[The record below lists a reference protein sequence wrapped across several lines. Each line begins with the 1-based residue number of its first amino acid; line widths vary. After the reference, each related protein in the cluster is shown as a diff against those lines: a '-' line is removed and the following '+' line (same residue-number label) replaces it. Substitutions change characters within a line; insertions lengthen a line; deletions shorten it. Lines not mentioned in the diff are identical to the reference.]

1 MKDYYKIG
9 EISEMYDMSRD
20 SLMYYEKLGIL
31 EPIRD
36 DNGYRL
42 YSISDIWR
50 LNLIKE
56 LKSLGFYFKMI
67 KEYLEHR
74 DLDSTNKLLRDG
86 ITLLDDQILKL
97 LKQKENM
104 RKRMES
110 IEKISKN
117 SNLNS
122 IELSYLKRRKG
133 LILNGQIKRDEEF
146 DLLIQKLQKDYNNKF
161 GILGNGDVGSLFNIE
176 SLKNGVTTNF
186 DAVFC
191 LLKDK
196 DEDYNIVFEEGYYA
210 TLTYSGDYTNNK
222 EHIKNM
228 FDFIEENNLII
239 AGKPLEIYKIDIHE
253 TENKDEFI
261 TEIQIPI
268 KC

>member
-20 SLMYYEKLGIL
+20 SLMYYEKLGII
-31 EPIRD
+31 EPTRE

-42 YSISDIWR
+42 YSVSDIWR

-56 LKSLGFYFKMI
+56 LKSLGFSFKMI
-67 KEYLEHR
+67 KEYLENR
-74 DLDSTNKLLRDG
+74 DLKSTNKLLEDG

-110 IEKISKN
+110 IKNTANN

-122 IELSYLKRRKG
+122 IELTYLKKRKG
-133 LILNGQIKRDEEF
+133 LILNGEIKRDEDF
-146 DLLIQKLQKDYNNKF
+146 DLLIQKLQKDHNNKF
-161 GILGNGDVGSLFNIE
+161 GILGNNNLGSVFKMDSLEKGITTDYE
-176 SLKNGVTTNF
+176 S
-186 DAVFC
+186 VFC
-191 LLKDK
+191 LLK
-196 DEDYNIVFEEGYYA
+196 EGANEYNIEFEEGYYV
-210 TLTYSGDYTNNK
+210 TLTYSGDYLNNK

-228 FDFIEENNLII
+228 FDFIEENKLIVT
-239 AGKPLEIYKIDIHE
+239 GNPMEIYKIDIHE
-253 TENKDEFI
+253 TENKNEFI

>member
-20 SLMYYEKLGIL
+20 SLMYYEKLEIL
-31 EPIRD
+31 NPIRD

-56 LKSLGFYFKMI
+56 LKSLGFSFKMI
-67 KEYLEHR
+67 KEYLDNR
-74 DLDSTNKLLRDG
+74 DINSTNKLLKSG
-86 ITLLDDQILKL
+86 IELLDEQIYTL

-104 RKRMES
+104 RKRMYAIADTYE
-110 IEKISKN
+110 N
-117 SNLNS
+117 SNLNN
-122 IELSYLKRRKG
+122 IQLTYLKERKG
-133 LILNGQIKRDEEF
+133 ITLDGKIKRDEEF
-146 DLLIQKLQKDYNNKF
+146 DLLIQKLQKKYNNKF
-161 GILGNGDVGSLFNIE
+161 GILGNNSVGSVFSMD
-176 SLKNGVTTNF
+176 SLEKGITTDF

-191 LLKDK
+191 FLSNET
-196 DEDYNIVFEEGYYA
+196 EDFNIVFEEGYYV
-210 TLTYSGDYTNNK
+210 TITYAGDYINNK
-222 EHIKNM
+222 EHLNHM
-228 FDFIEENNLII
+228 FDFIEENKLII
-239 AGKPLEIYKIDIHE
+239 TGNPIEIYKVDIHE
-253 TENKDEFI
+253 TENEEEFI

>member
-9 EISEMYDMSRD
+9 EISQIYDMSRD
-20 SLMYYEKLGIL
+20 SLMYYEKLGIIK
-31 EPIRD
+31 PIRD

-56 LKSLGFYFKMI
+56 LKNLGFSFKMI
-67 KEYLEHR
+67 KEYLENR
-74 DLDSTNKLLRDG
+74 DLNSTNKLLENG
-86 ITLLDDQILKL
+86 INLLDDQILKL

-110 IEKISKN
+110 IENTASN
-117 SNLNS
+117 SNLNN
-122 IELSYLKRRKG
+122 IELTYLKERKG
-133 LILNGQIKRDEEF
+133 LILNGQIKRDEDF
-146 DLLIQKLQKDYNNKF
+146 DLLIQKLQKDYNNRF
-161 GILGNGDVGSLFNIE
+161 GILGNNNVGSLFNMNSIR
-176 SLKNGVTTNF
+176 NGITSDF
-186 DAVFC
+186 EAVFC
-191 LLKDK
+191 LLKDD
-196 DEDYNIVFEEGYYA
+196 DEDYNIIFEEGYYV
-210 TLTYSGDYTNNK
+210 TLTYSGDYINNK
-222 EHIKNM
+222 EHIQHM
-228 FDFIEENNLII
+228 FDFIDENKLII
-239 AGKPLEIYKIDIHE
+239 TGNPMEIYKIDIHE

>member
-20 SLMYYEKLGIL
+20 SLMYYEKLEIL
-31 EPIRD
+31 NPIRD

-56 LKSLGFYFKMI
+56 LKSLGFSFKKI
-67 KEYLEHR
+67 KEYLDNR
-74 DLDSTNKLLRDG
+74 DIKSTGELLNDG
-86 ITLLDDQILKL
+86 IHLLDDQILKL
-97 LKQKENM
+97 LRQKENM
-104 RKRMES
+104 RKRMEA
-110 IEKISKN
+110 IEYTYKN
-117 SNLNS
+117 SNLNN
-122 IELSYLKRRKG
+122 IELSYIKRRKG
-133 LILNGQIKRDEEF
+133 IILNGQIKRDEEF
-146 DLLIQKLQKDYNNKF
+146 DLLIQRLQKNHNNKIS
-161 GILGNGDVGSLFNIE
+161 ILGNSNLGATFNMR
-176 SLKNGVTTNF
+176 SLKEGITTDF
-186 DAVFC
+186 ESVFC
-191 LLKDK
+191 LLKEDSQ
-196 DEDYNIVFEEGYYA
+196 DYNIVFEEGYYV
-210 TLTYSGDYTNNK
+210 TLTYGGDYINNHK
-222 EHIKNM
+222 CIENM

-239 AGKPLEIYKIDIHE
+239 TGNPIEIYKIDIHE

>member
-20 SLMYYEKLGIL
+20 SLMYYEKLGIIK
-31 EPIRD
+31 PTRD

-42 YSISDIWR
+42 YSVSDIWR

-56 LKSLGFYFKMI
+56 LKSLGFSFKMI
-67 KEYLEHR
+67 KEYLENR
-74 DLDSTNKLLRDG
+74 DLNSTNKLLENG
-86 ITLLDDQILKL
+86 ITLLDDQILRL

-110 IEKISKN
+110 IENTAKN
-117 SNLNS
+117 SNLNN
-122 IELSYLKRRKG
+122 IELSYLKKRKG
-133 LILNGQIKRDEEF
+133 LILNGQIKRDEDF
-146 DLLIQKLQKDYNNKF
+146 DLLIQKLQKDHNNKF
-161 GILGNGDVGSLFNIE
+161 GILGNNNVGSLFNMKSIE
-176 SLKNGVTTNF
+176 KGITTDF
-186 DAVFC
+186 EAVFC
-191 LLKDK
+191 LLKDNAK
-196 DEDYNIVFEEGYYA
+196 DYNIVFEEGYYV
-210 TLTYSGDYTNNK
+210 TLTYSGDYVNNK
-222 EHIKNM
+222 EHIQHM
-228 FDFIEENNLII
+228 FDFIDENKLII
-239 AGKPLEIYKIDIHE
+239 TGNPMEIYKIDIHE

>member
-1 MKDYYKIG
+1 MKNYYKIG

-31 EPIRD
+31 NPIRD

-56 LKSLGFYFKMI
+56 LKSLGFSFKMI
-67 KEYLEHR
+67 KEYLDNR
-74 DLDSTNKLLRDG
+74 DIKSTVKLLNDG
-86 ITLLDDQILKL
+86 IHLLDDQILKL
-97 LKQKENM
+97 LRQKENM
-104 RKRMES
+104 RKRMEA
-110 IEKISKN
+110 IENTYKGN
-117 SNLNS
+117 NLNS
-122 IELSYLKRRKG
+122 IELTYIKKRKG
-133 LILNGQIKRDEEF
+133 IILNGEIKRDEEF
-146 DLLIQKLQKDYNNKF
+146 DLLIQRLQKNHDNKF
-161 GILGNGDVGSLFNIE
+161 SILGNSNIGAVFEMNSLEEGI
-176 SLKNGVTTNF
+176 TTDF
-186 DAVFC
+186 KSVFC
-191 LLKDK
+191 LLNEGA
-196 DEDYNIVFEEGYYA
+196 EDFNIVFEEGYYV
-210 TLTYSGDYTNNK
+210 TLTYSGDYINNK

-239 AGKPLEIYKIDIHE
+239 TGNPIEIYKIDIHE
-253 TENKDEFI
+253 TENKEEFI

>member
-1 MKDYYKIG
+1 MKNYYKIG

-20 SLMYYEKLGIL
+20 SLMYYEKIGIIK
-31 EPIRD
+31 PTRD

-42 YSISDIWR
+42 YSVSDIWR

-56 LKSLGFYFKMI
+56 LKSLGFSFKMI
-67 KEYLEHR
+67 KEYLENR
-74 DLDSTNKLLRDG
+74 DLNSTNKLLQNG

-110 IEKISKN
+110 IENTSKN

-133 LILNGQIKRDEEF
+133 LILNGQIKRDEDF
-146 DLLIQKLQKDYNNKF
+146 DLLIQKLQKDHNNKF
-161 GILGNGDVGSLFNIE
+161 GILGNNNIGSVFKVD
-176 SLKNGVTTNF
+176 SLKNGITTDF
-186 DAVFC
+186 ESVFC
-191 LLKDK
+191 LLKDNVK
-196 DEDYNIVFEEGYYA
+196 DYNIAFEEGYYV
-210 TLTYSGDYTNNK
+210 TLTYSGDYVNNK
-222 EHIKNM
+222 EHIQNM
-228 FDFIEENNLII
+228 FDFIEENKLII
-239 AGKPLEIYKIDIHE
+239 TGNPIEIYKIDIHE